1 MHAQQG
7 VQLLVKLRSW
17 PSFCDCNRASSPGH
31 MRPSSV
37 SRIKPADD
45 RQGGGRSFNGFY
57 ADFCIGAGTVSS
69 RLNSSSAPFRR
80 ENPLGGK
87 NLSRTYFIGW
97 LKWVLLL
104 RRSRCIALQAMGR
117 QVRTLRRYQTMQK
130 RSYVNLIPTQFAA
143 YPAPRALPS
152 VSHSSHDWNTLARV
166 TPGHL
171 SISCQPVREGSLYP
185 NEPVEVWS
193 IRVGGGPANGVRR
206 AVTACGRLPQPE
218 NSMPI
223 CSGFS

>member
-1 MHAQQG
+1 
-7 VQLLVKLRSW
+7 
-17 PSFCDCNRASSPGH
+17 
-31 MRPSSV
+31 
-37 SRIKPADD
+37 
-45 RQGGGRSFNGFY
+45 
-57 ADFCIGAGTVSS
+57 
-69 RLNSSSAPFRR
+69 
-80 ENPLGGK
+80 
-87 NLSRTYFIGW
+87 
-97 LKWVLLL
+97 
-104 RRSRCIALQAMGR
+104 
-117 QVRTLRRYQTMQK
+117 MQK

-223 CSGFS
+223 CSGFA